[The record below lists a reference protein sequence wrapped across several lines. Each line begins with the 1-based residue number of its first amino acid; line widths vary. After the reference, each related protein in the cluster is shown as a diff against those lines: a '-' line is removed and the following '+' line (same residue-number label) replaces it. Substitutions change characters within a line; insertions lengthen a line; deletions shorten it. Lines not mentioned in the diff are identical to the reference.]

1 MFIYF
6 SKLKHTITGRFKI
19 MRLYFLILSLI
30 IILVSCSSS
39 NKISNSWK
47 NPDIGE
53 ELIKFQTVA
62 VFAMMKNPDMR
73 MDVEEALAS
82 QMPNTIAVPSY
93 KMVTNEELADIN
105 AVKQKLSERGMEGAL
120 VLSVRNVNQQTSY
133 YSSGMYPS
141 AYYSF
146 GGYYNYAWN
155 YMYDPYMYSTTNV
168 YVDLEILIYSIKN
181 DQLIWYGESTSVNPE
196 GIQQTISELAVSVKN
211 QLVEDGLLDP
221 AR

>member
-1 MFIYF
+1 MR
-6 SKLKHTITGRFKI
+6 KHI
-19 MRLYFLILSLI
+19 LILSLLV
-30 IILVSCSSS
+30 ILISCSTS
-39 NKISNSWK
+39 NRISNSWK
-47 NPDIGE
+47 NPDVTIE
-53 ELIKFQTVA
+53 TAKFQTVA
-62 VFAMMKNPDMR
+62 VFAMVKNPDLR
-73 MDVEEALAS
+73 MDVEEAIAS

-93 KMVTNEELADIN
+93 KMITNEELADIN
-105 AVKQKLSERGMEGAL
+105 AVKQKLNERGMEGAL
-120 VLSVRNVNQQTSY
+120 VLSVRKVDEKTSY

-155 YMYDPYMYSTTNV
+155 YMYDPYMYSATNV

-196 GIQQTISELAVSVKN
+196 GIQQTISELAVSIKE

-221 AR
+221 AQ

>member
-1 MFIYF
+1 MQKNIFIVV
-6 SKLKHTITGRFKI
+6 SI
-19 MRLYFLILSLI
+19 LILF
-30 IILVSCSSS
+30 SCSSS

-47 NPDIGE
+47 NPDVTME
-53 ELIKFQTVA
+53 SAKFQTVA
-62 VFAMMKNPDMR
+62 VFAMVKEDQIR
-73 MDVEEALAS
+73 RDIEETIVS
-82 QMPNTIAVPSY
+82 QMPNIVAVPAY
-93 KMVTNEELADIN
+93 KMITKEELADLD
-105 AVKQKLSERGMEGAL
+105 AVKKKLSERGMEGAL
-120 VLSVRNVNQQTSY
+120 VLSVRKVDEKTSY

-155 YMYDPYMYSTTNV
+155 YIYDPYMYSTTNV
-168 YVDLEILIYSIKN
+168 YVDLEILIYSIKE
-181 DQLIWYGESTSVNPE
+181 DKLVWYGESTSVNPE

>member
-1 MFIYF
+1 
-6 SKLKHTITGRFKI
+6 
-19 MRLYFLILSLI
+19 MRNSI
-30 IILVSCSSS
+30 IILLLTIYLIGCSSS

-47 NPDIGE
+47 NPE
-53 ELIKFQTVA
+53 VTVESVKFQTMA
-62 VFAMMKNPDMR
+62 VFAMVKDQQMR
-73 MDVEEALAS
+73 RDVEEALVS

-93 KMVTNEELADIN
+93 KMITKEELADLN
-105 AVKQKLSERGMEGAL
+105 AVKQKLSERGMQGAL
-120 VLSVRNVNQQTSY
+120 VLSVRNVNQKTSY

-155 YMYDPYMYSTTNV
+155 YMYDPFMYSSTNV
-168 YVDLEILIYSIKN
+168 YVDLEILIYSLK
-181 DQLIWYGESTSVNPE
+181 DDELVWYGESTSVNPE
-196 GIQQTISELAVSVKN
+196 GIQQTISELAVSVKE

>member
-1 MFIYF
+1 M
-6 SKLKHTITGRFKI
+6 KTN
-19 MRLYFLILSLI
+19 I
-30 IILVSCSSS
+30 IILLIAVLLAGCSSS

-47 NPDIGE
+47 NPE
-53 ELIKFQTVA
+53 ANQESVKFQTVA
-62 VFAMMKNPDMR
+62 VFAMVKNPDMR

-93 KMVTNEELADIN
+93 KMITNEELADIN
-105 AVKQKLSERGMEGAL
+105 AVKQKLNERGMEGAL
-120 VLSVRNVNQQTSY
+120 VLSVRKIDEKTSY

-155 YMYDPYMYSTTNV
+155 YMYDPYSYSSTNV

-196 GIQQTISELAVSVKN
+196 GLQQTISELAVSVKN

>member
-1 MFIYF
+1 M
-6 SKLKHTITGRFKI
+6 KI
-19 MRLYFLILSLI
+19 NFLFLLTTVL
-30 IILVSCSSS
+30 LVSCSTS

-47 NPDIGE
+47 NPE
-53 ELIKFQTVA
+53 ATLESTKFQTVA
-62 VFAMMKNPDMR
+62 VFAMVKNPDMR

-93 KMVTNEELADIN
+93 KMITNEELADLN
-105 AVKQKLSERGMEGAL
+105 TVKQKLNERGMQGAL
-120 VLSVRNVNQQTSY
+120 LIRVKKVDEKTSY

-141 AYYSF
+141 AYYTF

-155 YMYDPYMYSTTNV
+155 YMYDPYMYSSTNV
-168 YVDLEILIYSIKN
+168 YVDLEILIYSIKD

-196 GIQQTISELAVSVKN
+196 SIQQSISELAVSVKN

>member
-1 MFIYF
+1 MKSI
-6 SKLKHTITGRFKI
+6 L
-19 MRLYFLILSLI
+19 LILFTI
-30 IILVSCSSS
+30 IFIAGCISS

-47 NPDIGE
+47 NPE
-53 ELIKFQTVA
+53 VTQESAKFQTMA
-62 VFAMMKNPDMR
+62 VFAMVKNPDMR

-93 KMVTNEELADIN
+93 KMITNEELADIN
-105 AVKQKLSERGMEGAL
+105 SVKQKLSERGMEGAL
-120 VLSVRNVNQQTSY
+120 VLSVRNVDQKTSY

-168 YVDLEILIYSIKN
+168 YVDLEVLIYSLK
-181 DQLIWYGESTSVNPE
+181 DDKLIWYGESTSVNPE
-196 GIQQTISELAVSVKN
+196 GIQQTIAELAVSVKN

-221 AR
+221 VR

>member
-1 MFIYF
+1 M
-6 SKLKHTITGRFKI
+6 KTI
-19 MRLYFLILSLI
+19 LI
-30 IILVSCSSS
+30 ILLIAVLLVGCSSS

-47 NPDIGE
+47 NPE
-53 ELIKFQTVA
+53 ASMESAKFQTVA
-62 VFAMMKNPDMR
+62 VFAMVKNPDMR

-93 KMVTNEELADIN
+93 KMITNEELADLN
-105 AVKQKLSERGMEGAL
+105 TVKQKLNERGMQGAL
-120 VLSVRNVNQQTSY
+120 MLRVKKIDEKTSY

-155 YMYDPYMYSTTNV
+155 YMYDPYMYSSKNV
-168 YVDLEILIYSIKN
+168 YVDLEILIYSIK
-181 DQLIWYGESTSVNPE
+181 DDKLVWYGESTSVNPQE
-196 GIQQTISELAVSVKN
+196 IQQTISELAVAVKN
-211 QLVEDGLLDP
+211 QLIEDGLLDP